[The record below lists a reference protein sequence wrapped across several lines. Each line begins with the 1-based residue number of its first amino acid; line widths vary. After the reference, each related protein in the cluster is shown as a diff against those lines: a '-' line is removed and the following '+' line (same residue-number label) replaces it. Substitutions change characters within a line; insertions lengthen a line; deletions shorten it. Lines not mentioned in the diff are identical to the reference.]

1 MKIPLS
7 WLAEFIALPD
17 LSPQELADVLAMV
30 GHDVEGYEQLE
41 VGWSGVVVG
50 RVVDI
55 EAHPDADK
63 IRVCQ
68 VDVGD
73 GPEQIICGAWNFESG
88 AHVAVARP
96 GAMLPGGFEIARR
109 TIRGVDSNGMI
120 CSESELGLGDDHSG
134 ILVLEGEPELGIEFS
149 DLVELPD
156 VVFDLAITPNRPD
169 AMSLRGLARDLGA
182 YLDIETR
189 VPERVLSTVPGAGE
203 INVELGDPVGC
214 RRFTAR
220 EIRGVTIGKSP
231 LWMRHR
237 LAKAGMRAISNVV
250 DVTNYV
256 MLELGHPLH
265 AFDADSIVGRHLVVK
280 RAVAGEELVTLDGE
294 ARVLDGEDLIIYDD
308 NGPTSMSGTMGGAR
322 SEVAPETVNVLMEA
336 ASWDPPTI
344 MYMSRRHGLRSEAST
359 RFERGVDPNLA
370 DEANRRA
377 TAMVAE
383 LAGGDVPESA
393 IDVIGTVVE
402 PVTVR
407 FEIEEVTRL
416 LGPGFTR
423 EEVGAILTRLG
434 MEVRG
439 ENPMEVVVPTFR
451 PDVTRPA
458 DLIEEVAR
466 IHGFD
471 EFAATVPTG
480 PAGGLTAEQERL
492 RLLHRTLTGIGL
504 TQAVTLPFVGEED
517 LLRLGIPLGDVLR
530 VKNPLRDEE
539 GRLRPTMLPSLLNA
553 ARFNFS
559 HGASSVA
566 VFETGRVFAARPA
579 QDDPRL
585 PEQTDRL
592 AWVAA
597 GSVGPVALGVP
608 GLMADGRVS
617 LALFRHIASVL
628 GLEGFELTPASP
640 PGYHPGRTAA
650 AAVNGVMIGYVG
662 ELSPALAGEYE
673 IPGRVAVAELDL
685 EPLVARIG
693 LRQAESPSVYP
704 PVDFDLSFLIGD
716 ETPVSALLDATNNAG
731 WGLVE
736 SAYVFDEFK
745 GAGVGE
751 GERAVAIRYRLR
763 APDRTLS
770 NEEVSPVRETM
781 IEAARGLGAKLRGA

>member
-1 MKIPLS
+1 
-7 WLAEFIALPD
+7 
-17 LSPQELADVLAMV
+17 
-30 GHDVEGYEQLE
+30 
-41 VGWSGVVVG
+41 
-50 RVVDI
+50 
-55 EAHPDADK
+55 
-63 IRVCQ
+63 
-68 VDVGD
+68 
-73 GPEQIICGAWNFESG
+73 
-88 AHVAVARP
+88 
-96 GAMLPGGFEIARR
+96 
-109 TIRGVDSNGMI
+109 
-120 CSESELGLGDDHSG
+120 
-134 ILVLEGEPELGIEFS
+134 
-149 DLVELPD
+149 
-156 VVFDLAITPNRPD
+156 
-169 AMSLRGLARDLGA
+169 
-182 YLDIETR
+182 
-189 VPERVLSTVPGAGE
+189 
-203 INVELGDPVGC
+203 
-214 RRFTAR
+214 
-220 EIRGVTIGKSP
+220 
-231 LWMRHR
+231 
-237 LAKAGMRAISNVV
+237 
-250 DVTNYV
+250 
-256 MLELGHPLH
+256 
-265 AFDADSIVGRHLVVK
+265 
-280 RAVAGEELVTLDGE
+280 
-294 ARVLDGEDLIIYDD
+294 
-308 NGPTSMSGTMGGAR
+308 
-322 SEVAPETVNVLMEA
+322 
-336 ASWDPPTI
+336 
-344 MYMSRRHGLRSEAST
+344 
-359 RFERGVDPNLA
+359 
-370 DEANRRA
+370 
-377 TAMVAE
+377 
-383 LAGGDVPESA
+383 
-393 IDVIGTVVE
+393 
-402 PVTVR
+402 
-407 FEIEEVTRL
+407 
-416 LGPGFTR
+416 
-423 EEVGAILTRLG
+423 
-434 MEVRG
+434 
-439 ENPMEVVVPTFR
+439 
-451 PDVTRPA
+451 
-458 DLIEEVAR
+458 
-466 IHGFD
+466 
-471 EFAATVPTG
+471 
-480 PAGGLTAEQERL
+480 
-492 RLLHRTLTGIGL
+492 
-504 TQAVTLPFVGEED
+504 VTLPFVGEED

-539 GRLRPTMLPSLLNA
+539 GRLRPTLLPSLLNA
-553 ARFNFS
+553 VRFNFS

-597 GSVGPVALGVP
+597 GSVGPAALGVP

-617 LALFRHIASVL
+617 LALFRYIASVL

>member
-1 MKIPLS
+1 
-7 WLAEFIALPD
+7 
-17 LSPQELADVLAMV
+17 
-30 GHDVEGYEQLE
+30 
-41 VGWSGVVVG
+41 
-50 RVVDI
+50 
-55 EAHPDADK
+55 
-63 IRVCQ
+63 
-68 VDVGD
+68 
-73 GPEQIICGAWNFESG
+73 
-88 AHVAVARP
+88 
-96 GAMLPGGFEIARR
+96 
-109 TIRGVDSNGMI
+109 
-120 CSESELGLGDDHSG
+120 
-134 ILVLEGEPELGIEFS
+134 
-149 DLVELPD
+149 
-156 VVFDLAITPNRPD
+156 
-169 AMSLRGLARDLGA
+169 
-182 YLDIETR
+182 
-189 VPERVLSTVPGAGE
+189 
-203 INVELGDPVGC
+203 
-214 RRFTAR
+214 
-220 EIRGVTIGKSP
+220 
-231 LWMRHR
+231 
-237 LAKAGMRAISNVV
+237 
-250 DVTNYV
+250 
-256 MLELGHPLH
+256 
-265 AFDADSIVGRHLVVK
+265 
-280 RAVAGEELVTLDGE
+280 
-294 ARVLDGEDLIIYDD
+294 
-308 NGPTSMSGTMGGAR
+308 
-322 SEVAPETVNVLMEA
+322 
-336 ASWDPPTI
+336 
-344 MYMSRRHGLRSEAST
+344 
-359 RFERGVDPNLA
+359 
-370 DEANRRA
+370 
-377 TAMVAE
+377 
-383 LAGGDVPESA
+383 
-393 IDVIGTVVE
+393 
-402 PVTVR
+402 
-407 FEIEEVTRL
+407 
-416 LGPGFTR
+416 
-423 EEVGAILTRLG
+423 
-434 MEVRG
+434 
-439 ENPMEVVVPTFR
+439 MEVVVPTFR

-492 RLLHRTLTGIGL
+492 RLLHRTLAGIGL

-539 GRLRPTMLPSLLNA
+539 GRLRPTLLPSLLNA
-553 ARFNFS
+553 VRFNFS

-597 GSVGPVALGVP
+597 GSVGPAALGVP

-617 LALFRHIASVL
+617 LALFRYIASVL